1 MTKFLIWQRTENNKP
16 NLFYKHIPNDESLTV
31 EPADLSLLPRSVV
44 PSLNLADSCSG
55 SCHSGRDA
63 FSSCQ
68 ISCRLPYLLSL
79 EHQANLVKTF
89 RILWYDWFRIV
100 FKDNKT
106 LLKNSWFNVLSLV
119 EHLYA
124 KQLWFKSTRF
134 KRAFQKS
141 SYHLNKQPGWKE
153 PQQRVNHEASFAFC
167 NNFIVYTLCVVV
179 EPGFGAV
186 SSFSLWVNVCCFNAN
201 FAFLKIIIIIPLTVA
216 GDKQVVAIHMHM
228 SM

>member
-16 NLFYKHIPNDESLTV
+16 NLFYKHIPNDQSLTV

-55 SCHSGRDA
+55 SCHSGRDD

-124 KQLWFKSTRF
+124 KQLWFKSTRL
-134 KRAFQKS
+134 KRAFQKVLIISIS
-141 SYHLNKQPGWKE
+141 SQDEK
-153 PQQRVNHEASFAFC
+153 NHSKGSTTKLALPFA
-167 NNFIVYTLCVVV
+167 ITSLYTLYV
-179 EPGFGAV
+179 
-186 SSFSLWVNVCCFNAN
+186 
-201 FAFLKIIIIIPLTVA
+201 
-216 GDKQVVAIHMHM
+216 
-228 SM
+228 